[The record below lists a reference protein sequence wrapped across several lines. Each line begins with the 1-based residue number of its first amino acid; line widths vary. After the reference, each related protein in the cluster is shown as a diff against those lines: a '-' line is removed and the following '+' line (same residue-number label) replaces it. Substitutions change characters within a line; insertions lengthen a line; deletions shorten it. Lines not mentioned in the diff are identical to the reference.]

1 MKKIIIIT
9 DGDNVAKRSVE
20 HCAREIGGRCISLS
34 AGNPSNIDSDTLISY
49 IKEAPLEP
57 VLVMVDDKGSRGYGR
72 GEENLIHL
80 LLSEDIEVLG
90 IVAVA
95 SNTFSGSPI
104 KVDVS
109 VTKNLK
115 ISDKAVDKYG
125 NEQNDKNFY
134 GDTINVIEQF
144 KARPII
150 VGIGDVGKMHG
161 KDDISLGS
169 PVLMKAL
176 NYILDRYRKSVVE

>member
-20 HCAREIGGRCISLS
+20 YCAREIGGRCISLS

-57 VLVMVDDKGSRGYGR
+57 VLVMVDDKGVRGYGK

-80 LLSEDIEVLG
+80 LINKEIDILG
-90 IVAVA
+90 IIAVA

-104 KVDVS
+104 EVDVS

-115 ISDKAVDKYG
+115 ITDKAVDKYG
-125 NEQNDKNFY
+125 NEQKNKNFY
-134 GDTINVIEQF
+134 GDTINAINQF
-144 KARPII
+144 KVRPII

-176 NYILDRYRKSVVE
+176 NYILCRDKNI

>member
-1 MKKIIIIT
+1 MMKKVIIIT
-9 DGDNVAKRSVE
+9 DGDNVARRSVE
-20 HCAREIGGRCISLS
+20 FCAREIGGRCISLS
-34 AGNPSNIDSDTLISY
+34 AGNPSHIDSDTLISY
-49 IKEAPLEP
+49 INEAPLEP

-80 LLSEDIEVLG
+80 LINDDIEVIG

-125 NEQNDKNFY
+125 NEQKDKNFY

-144 KARPII
+144 KVRPII

-169 PVLMKAL
+169 PVLMKAVR
-176 NYILDRYRKSVVE
+176 YILDKHKKVL

>member
-20 HCAREIGGRCISLS
+20 YCAKEIGGRCISLS

-49 IKEAPLEP
+49 IKEAPQEP

-72 GEENLIHL
+72 GEENLAHL
-80 LLSEDIEVLG
+80 LINDEIEVLG

-104 KVDVS
+104 EVDVS
-109 VTKNLK
+109 ITKNLK
-115 ISDKAVDKYG
+115 ITDKAVDKYG
-125 NEQNDKNFY
+125 NEQKDKNFY
-134 GDTINVIEQF
+134 GDTINGIEKF
-144 KARPII
+144 KVRPII

-161 KDDISLGS
+161 KDDILIGS

-176 NYILDRYRKSVVE
+176 RYILDRYKKNVVG